1 MDQRDRNL
9 TIARGLRRG
18 LVATGII
25 GSVGFAAVAA
35 VSTGPTSS
43 AAGGSGT
50 AHVGATGRGTGLLRG
65 LAGDDGGGEPAGD
78 DGRPTRQ
85 PRPRPRPPSAPRP
98 GPSLQLGSG
107 GSQATTSGS

>member
-35 VSTGPTSS
+35 VSTGPTSPT
-43 AAGGSGT
+43 AGGSGT
-50 AHVGATGRGTGLLRG
+50 AHVGATGRGAGLLRG
-65 LAGDDGGGEPAGD
+65 LTGDDGGRERSGD
-78 DGRPTRQ
+78 DGRPARHL
-85 PRPRPRPPSAPRP
+85 RPRPPSAPLP

>member
-35 VSTGPTSS
+35 VSTGPTSPT
-43 AAGGSGT
+43 AGGSGT

-65 LAGDDGGGEPAGD
+65 LAGDDGGREPAGD
-78 DGRPTRQ
+78 DGGPVRQ
-85 PRPRPRPPSAPRP
+85 PRPRPPSAPLP